1 MIDKIKELLLELGYG
16 FAFIGNQYKVS
27 TENKDYYIDLLFY
40 HRKLKC
46 LVAIELKAGEFKAE
60 YAGKMNLYLNILDDF
75 VKEKDENP
83 SIGIILCAEKD
94 KFEVEYAIRGMNKP
108 MGVAEYKLTKELPNE
123 LKGSLPT
130 IEEFKQDIIEYK

>member
-1 MIDKIKELLLELGYG
+1 MVEKIKRLILELGYG

-27 TENKDYYIDLLFY
+27 SDTKDYYIDLLFY

-46 LVAIELKAGEFKAE
+46 LVAFELKTGEFKAE

-75 VKEKDENP
+75 VKENGENP
-83 SIGIILCAEKD
+83 SIGIILCASKD
-94 KFEVEYAIRGMNKP
+94 KFEVEYALRGLNKP
-108 MGVAEYKLTKELPNE
+108 MGVAEYILTHELPNK

-130 IEEFKQDIIEYK
+130 LKELKREVFE

>member
-1 MIDKIKELLLELGYG
+1 
-16 FAFIGNQYKVS
+16 
-27 TENKDYYIDLLFY
+27 
-40 HRKLKC
+40 
-46 LVAIELKAGEFKAE
+46 
-60 YAGKMNLYLNILDDF
+60 MNLYLNILDDF

-108 MGVAEYKLTKELPNE
+108 MGVAEYKLTKELQNE

>member
-1 MIDKIKELLLELGYG
+1 
-16 FAFIGNQYKVS
+16 
-27 TENKDYYIDLLFY
+27 
-40 HRKLKC
+40 
-46 LVAIELKAGEFKAE
+46 
-60 YAGKMNLYLNILDDF
+60 MNLYLNILDDF